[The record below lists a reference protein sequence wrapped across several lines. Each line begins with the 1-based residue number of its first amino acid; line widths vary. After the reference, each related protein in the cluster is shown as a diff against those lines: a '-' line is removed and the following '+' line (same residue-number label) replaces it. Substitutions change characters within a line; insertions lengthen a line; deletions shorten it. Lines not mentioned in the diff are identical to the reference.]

1 MFNSLKSTEGTL
13 TDKVLRSGFWVFLLR
28 IINRGFSLLR
38 LLILA
43 RLLSPND
50 FGLMGIALLTMSIL
64 ETFSETGFQQALI
77 QKKED
82 IETYLNSAWT
92 FLILRGLFL
101 YIILYLL
108 APYIAIFFNTPK
120 AGSIIQAIG
129 VLLIF
134 KAFNN
139 IGIIYFKKEL
149 EFYKEFIYQFSGTI
163 VDFIVAVVAVLTLK
177 NVWALVLGQLAGSF
191 VKLILSYFVHP
202 YRPRINFSPEKVKEL
217 FVFGKWI
224 LSSNILAFLLTHGD
238 DIFVG
243 KYLGASSLGFY
254 QMAYRISNMP
264 ATEITHVISQVT
276 FPAYSKLQNNLP
288 KLRAAYLKVLQL
300 TAFLSFPLA
309 GLIFIIAPDFI
320 KIFLGDKWLPMLPA
334 MQILSIYGV
343 IRSINS
349 TVGTFFLGIGRPEI
363 LPKITIYQIM
373 FIAII
378 IFPLTKMKGV
388 FGTSIAITIPYI
400 AVMIYLFSKTLLKNN
415 IGFRVSHLLK
425 ALYVSFFACIG
436 MILLFIILRKLI
448 IHMDVVTMILLISL
462 IIIFYVGIALIFDYF
477 LNNSDLR
484 KNITKY
490 FNFT

>member
-1 MFNSLKSTEGTL
+1 
-13 TDKVLRSGFWVFLLR
+13 
-28 IINRGFSLLR
+28 
-38 LLILA
+38 
-43 RLLSPND
+43 
-50 FGLMGIALLTMSIL
+50 
-64 ETFSETGFQQALI
+64 
-77 QKKED
+77 
-82 IETYLNSAWT
+82 
-92 FLILRGLFL
+92 
-101 YIILYLL
+101 
-108 APYIAIFFNTPK
+108 
-120 AGSIIQAIG
+120 
-129 VLLIF
+129 
-134 KAFNN
+134 
-139 IGIIYFKKEL
+139 
-149 EFYKEFIYQFSGTI
+149 
-163 VDFIVAVVAVLTLK
+163 
-177 NVWALVLGQLAGSF
+177 LVLGQLAGSF

>member
-1 MFNSLKSTEGTL
+1 LKKNKKFFNSLKSTEGTL

-149 EFYKEFIYQFSGTI
+149 EFYKEFIYQF
-163 VDFIVAVVAVLTLK
+163 
-177 NVWALVLGQLAGSF
+177 
-191 VKLILSYFVHP
+191 
-202 YRPRINFSPEKVKEL
+202 R
-217 FVFGKWI
+217 
-224 LSSNILAFLLTHGD
+224 
-238 DIFVG
+238 
-243 KYLGASSLGFY
+243 
-254 QMAYRISNMP
+254 
-264 ATEITHVISQVT
+264 
-276 FPAYSKLQNNLP
+276 
-288 KLRAAYLKVLQL
+288 
-300 TAFLSFPLA
+300 
-309 GLIFIIAPDFI
+309 
-320 KIFLGDKWLPMLPA
+320 
-334 MQILSIYGV
+334 
-343 IRSINS
+343 
-349 TVGTFFLGIGRPEI
+349 
-363 LPKITIYQIM
+363 
-373 FIAII
+373 
-378 IFPLTKMKGV
+378 
-388 FGTSIAITIPYI
+388 
-400 AVMIYLFSKTLLKNN
+400 
-415 IGFRVSHLLK
+415 
-425 ALYVSFFACIG
+425 
-436 MILLFIILRKLI
+436 
-448 IHMDVVTMILLISL
+448 
-462 IIIFYVGIALIFDYF
+462 
-477 LNNSDLR
+477 
-484 KNITKY
+484 
-490 FNFT
+490 